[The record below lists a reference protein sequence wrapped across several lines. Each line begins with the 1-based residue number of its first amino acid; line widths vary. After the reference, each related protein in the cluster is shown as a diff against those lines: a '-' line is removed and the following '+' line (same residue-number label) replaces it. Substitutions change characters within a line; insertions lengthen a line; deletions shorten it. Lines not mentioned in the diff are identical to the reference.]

1 MIVFSSL
8 QIRRGVRVLLDNATA
23 TINPGQKVGLV
34 GKNGCGKSTLLALL
48 KNEISADGGSFT
60 FPGSWQLA
68 WVNQE
73 TPALPQPALEYVIDG
88 DREYRQLEAQLND
101 ANERNDGH
109 AIATVHGKLD
119 AIDAWTVRSRAAS
132 LLHGLGFSNEQLER
146 PVSDFSGGWRMR
158 LNLAQA
164 LICRSDLLLLD
175 EPTNHLDLDAVIW
188 LEKWLKSYQGT
199 LILISHDRDFLDPVV
214 DKIIHIEQQTM
225 FEYTGNYSSFEVQRA
240 TRLAQQQAMY
250 ESQQERVAH
259 LQSYIDRFRAK
270 ATKAKQAQSRI
281 KMLERMELIAPAHVD
296 NPFRFSF
303 RAPESLPNPLLKMEK
318 VSAGYGERIILDSIK
333 LNLVPGSR
341 IGLLGRNGAGK
352 STLIKLL
359 AGELN
364 PVSGEIGLAKGI
376 KLGYFAQHQL
386 EFLRADESPLQHLA
400 RLAPQELEQKLRDY
414 LGGFGF
420 QGDKVTEETRRFS
433 GGEKA
438 RLVLA
443 LIVWQRPNLLLLDE
457 PTNHLDL
464 DAVIWLEKWLKGY
477 TGTLILISHDRDF
490 LDPIVDK
497 IIHIEQQTMFE
508 YTGNYSSFEVQR
520 ATRLAQQQ
528 AMYESQQQRVAH
540 LQSYIDRF
548 RAKAT
553 KAKQA
558 QSRIKMLERMEL
570 IAPAHVDNPFH
581 FSFRQP
587 ESLPNPLLKMEKVSA
602 GYGERIIL
610 DSIKLNLV
618 PGSRIG
624 LLGRNGAGKSTLIK
638 LLAGELQPVSG
649 EIGLAKG
656 IKLGYFAQHQL
667 EFLRADESPLQHL
680 ARLAPQELEQKL
692 RDYLGGFGFQ
702 GDKVSEETRRF
713 SGGEKA
719 RLVLAL
725 IVWQRPNLL
734 LLDEPTNH
742 LDLDMRQA
750 LTEAL
755 IDFEGALVVVSHDRH
770 LIRSTTDDL
779 YLVHDGKV
787 EPFDGDLEDYQQ
799 WLSDSQKQE
808 SQSGEAPKESGNSAQ
823 ARKDQKRREAELR
836 SQTQPLRKEIA
847 RLEKEMD
854 KLNAQL
860 AGAEEKLGDSELYD
874 ASRKAELT
882 ECLQQQASAKSGLE
896 ECEMAWLEAQEQ
908 LERMLQEG

>member
-34 GKNGCGKSTLLALL
+34 GKNGCGKSTLLSLL
-48 KNEISADGGSFT
+48 KNEISADGGSVT
-60 FPGSWQLA
+60 FPGTWQLA

-73 TPALPQPALEYVIDG
+73 TPALNEAAIDYVIDG
-88 DREYRQLEAQLND
+88 DREYRQLEAELNS

-119 AIDAWTVRSRAAS
+119 AIDAWTIRSRASS
-132 LLHGLGFSNEQLER
+132 LLHGLGFTNEQLDR

-214 DKIIHIEQQTM
+214 DKILHIEQQNL
-225 FEYTGNYSSFEVQRA
+225 FEYTGNYSSFERQRA
-240 TRLAQQQAMY
+240 TRLAQQQATY
-250 ESQQERVAH
+250 ESQQLRVAH
-259 LQSYIDRFRAK
+259 LQSFIDRFKAK
-270 ATKAKQAQSRI
+270 ASKAKQAQSRI

-296 NPFRFSF
+296 NPFHFSF

-318 VSAGYGERIILDSIK
+318 VSAGYGDRTILNAIK

-352 STLIKLL
+352 STLIKML
-359 AGELN
+359 AGELA
-364 PVSGEIGLAKGI
+364 PQSGEIGLAKGI

-420 QGDKVTEETRRFS
+420 QGDKVTEVTE
-433 GGEKA
+433 
-438 RLVLA
+438 
-443 LIVWQRPNLLLLDE
+443 
-457 PTNHLDL
+457 
-464 DAVIWLEKWLKGY
+464 
-477 TGTLILISHDRDF
+477 
-490 LDPIVDK
+490 
-497 IIHIEQQTMFE
+497 
-508 YTGNYSSFEVQR
+508 
-520 ATRLAQQQ
+520 
-528 AMYESQQQRVAH
+528 
-540 LQSYIDRF
+540 
-548 RAKAT
+548 
-553 KAKQA
+553 
-558 QSRIKMLERMEL
+558 
-570 IAPAHVDNPFH
+570 
-581 FSFRQP
+581 
-587 ESLPNPLLKMEKVSA
+587 
-602 GYGERIIL
+602 
-610 DSIKLNLV
+610 
-618 PGSRIG
+618 
-624 LLGRNGAGKSTLIK
+624 
-638 LLAGELQPVSG
+638 
-649 EIGLAKG
+649 
-656 IKLGYFAQHQL
+656 
-667 EFLRADESPLQHL
+667 
-680 ARLAPQELEQKL
+680 
-692 RDYLGGFGFQ
+692 
-702 GDKVSEETRRF
+702 RF

-755 IDFEGALVVVSHDRH
+755 IEFEGALVVVSHDRH
-770 LIRSTTDDL
+770 LLRSTTDDL

-787 EPFDGDLEDYQQ
+787 EPFEGDLEDYQQ
-799 WLSDSQKQE
+799 WLSDVQKQE
-808 SQSGEAPKESGNSAQ
+808 SQPAEAAKDNGNSAQ

-836 SQTQPLRKEIA
+836 TQTQPLRKEIA
-847 RLEKEMD
+847 RLEKEME

-860 AGAEEKLGDSELYD
+860 AQAEEKLGDSGLYD
-874 ASRKAELT
+874 QSRKAELT
-882 ECLQQQASAKSGLE
+882 TCLQQQATAKAGLE
-896 ECEMAWLEAQEQ
+896 ECEMAWLEAHEQ
-908 LERMLQEG
+908 LEAMLQGE